1 MLDLQL
7 CATVP
12 AGLSLRQE
20 PRVGLVR
27 GKDSCGNER
36 NGEDL
41 RVSMCQ
47 SCGSVQGCTLGNNVH
62 KDQSSNSSSVQTEH
76 GGTYLGAQSALGR

>member
-1 MLDLQL
+1 MLELQV
-7 CATVP
+7 CATVL

-47 SCGSVQGCTLGNNVH
+47 SCGPVQGHTLGNNVH
-62 KDQSSNSSSVQTEH
+62 KDQSFSSSSVQTEN
-76 GGTYLGAQSALGR
+76 GGMYL

>member
-20 PRVGLVR
+20 PRMGLVR

-47 SCGSVQGCTLGNNVH
+47 SCDSVQGCTLGNNVH
-62 KDQSSNSSSVQTEH
+62 KDQGSNSSSVQTEH
-76 GGTYLGAQSALGR
+76 GGTYL

>member
-1 MLDLQL
+1 MLELQV

-36 NGEDL
+36 NGENV
-41 RVSMCQ
+41 RVSMSQ
-47 SCGSVQGCTLGNNVH
+47 SCGSVQGCTLGNNVL
-62 KDQSSNSSSVQTEH
+62 KDQSSSSSSVQTKH
-76 GGTYLGAQSALGR
+76 GGTYL